1 MRHTRHAATGGA
13 RVALV
18 SLSDSDP
25 ETGGRSIT
33 PPCLRQYPRWVLRLW
48 SPVVAGCT
56 ASSYI
61 GTSSL
66 NPLIRLRSLAAPL
79 PYLPPVYGLPTFL
92 SASACT
98 PNHLWHLN
106 RTVFYPMAPQ
116 RASGI
121 LTWSSVWGLSSRMS
135 RYRNGKAERPDC
147 LSSISITRVRS
158 GDTTI

>member
-1 MRHTRHAATGGA
+1 MAVAQTQSVVGRAEA
-13 RVALV
+13 RQHLARDETYAPRSDWRCGSASCSVAV
-18 SLSDSDP
+18 SDP

-61 GTSSL
+61 GTFL
-66 NPLIRLRSLAAPL
+66 NPFIRLRSLAAPL

-106 RTVFYPMAPQ
+106 RTEFYPMAPQ
-116 RASGI
+116 RASGT
-121 LTWSSVWGLSSRMS
+121 LTWSSV
-135 RYRNGKAERPDC
+135 
-147 LSSISITRVRS
+147 
-158 GDTTI
+158 